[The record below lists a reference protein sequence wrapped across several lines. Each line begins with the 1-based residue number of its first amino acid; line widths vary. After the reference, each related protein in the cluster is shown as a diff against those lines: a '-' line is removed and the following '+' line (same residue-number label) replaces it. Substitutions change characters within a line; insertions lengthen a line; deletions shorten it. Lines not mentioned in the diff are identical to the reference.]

1 LNEKIDTLRLGLW
14 FGAVALLWTCIQ
26 AWQLDYAPPRTIPD
40 LVEEAPGATASTAAE
55 SGLPALP
62 SLPEGSV
69 ESAAT
74 VAPQAV
80 TDLTTAELS
89 REPVRVR
96 TDVLE
101 VEIDP
106 IGGDLKSARLSK
118 YPVHK
123 DQPDVPVVLLNP
135 EPEELFVFRSGL
147 RALGGRPEAN
157 HLTLLEAAQG
167 EYSLAEG
174 EDELEVRFSWEA
186 PGDVAV
192 DKIYRFERGR
202 YDVGLEYRV
211 RNLGAEPYS
220 AASYLQ
226 IERLHNPPE
235 RSYFNVDSYS
245 FTGPVTYDGDK
256 YEKHDVEE
264 LAKEPFSQTLA
275 GGWLASIQHHFLAA
289 AVPPADQ
296 EFSYDTQVKDGI
308 YTLTAMG
315 PVTSVAPGAEASLS
329 AQLFVG
335 PKLQAQLEEVAD
347 GLKLTVD
354 YGLLTILAQPLF
366 WLLQQIYNLV
376 GNWGWSIIIATFLIK
391 LAFYK
396 LTETSGRSMARMR
409 NLQPRLA
416 ALQERYKDDR
426 QKLSEALMDLYK
438 REKVN
443 PAAGCLPMLI
453 QIPFFIAFYWVLL
466 ESVEMR
472 QAPFALWITDL
483 SSRDP
488 YFILPLLMAAAMW
501 VQTSLNPAPPDPM
514 QAKIMKWM
522 PMIFAG
528 MFAFF
533 PAGLVLYWFTN
544 SVLSIAQQW
553 RINKV
558 VAGD

>member
-1 LNEKIDTLRLGLW
+1 MDNLRLGLW
-14 FGAVALLWTCIQ
+14 FAVAVLVWACIQ
-26 AWQLDYAPPRTIPD
+26 AWQLDYAAPRTFPD
-40 LVEEAPGATASTAAE
+40 AVETAPPAIADDRTA
-55 SGLPALP
+55 GLPALP
-62 SLPEGSV
+62 QSP
-69 ESAAT
+69 SAAEA
-74 VAPQAV
+74 APEADGGPASV
-80 TDLTTAELS
+80 PART
-89 REPVRVR
+89 PVRVR

-101 VEIDP
+101 AEFDP
-106 IGGDLKSARLSK
+106 LGGDLNRLSLPQ

-123 DQPDVPVVLLNP
+123 DQPDVPVVLLSP
-135 EPEELFVFRSGL
+135 EAGGLFVFHTGL
-147 RALGGRPEAN
+147 RAAGGLPEAN
-157 HLTLLEAAQG
+157 HLTPMQTSQS
-167 EYSLAEG
+167 EYALADG
-174 EDELEVRFSWEA
+174 DDELSVTFTWEA
-186 PGDVAV
+186 PGQVAV
-192 DKIYRFERGR
+192 DKIYHFRRGR
-202 YDVGLEYRV
+202 YDIGLEYRL
-211 RNLGAEPYS
+211 RNLGSEPYT

-256 YEKHDVEE
+256 YEKLDVGEI
-264 LAKEPFSQTLA
+264 AKEPFRQKLA

-289 AVPPADQ
+289 AIPPAAEEYAYEVAAQ
-296 EFSYDTQVKDGI
+296 GGI
-308 YTLTAMG
+308 YTLTAIG
-315 PVTSVAPGAEASLS
+315 PLTSVAPGAEETLS

-335 PKLQAQLEEVAD
+335 PKLQAQLEEVAE

-354 YGLLTILAQPLF
+354 YGMLTILAQPLF
-366 WLLQQIYNLV
+366 WVLQQIHDLV
-376 GNWGWSIIIATFLIK
+376 GNWGWAIIIATFLIK

-409 NLQPRLA
+409 KLQPRLA

-426 QKLSEALMDLYK
+426 QAMSQALMDLYK

-483 SSRDP
+483 STRDP
-488 YFILPLLMAAAMW
+488 FFILPLLMAAAMW
-501 VQTSLNPAPPDPM
+501 FQTSLNPAPPDPM

-522 PMIFAG
+522 PMLFAG

-533 PAGLVLYWFTN
+533 PAGLVLYWLTN

-558 VAGD
+558 VGGD